1 VNPHDDPLRRNAGD
15 DDLDRALL
23 DCLAQ
28 IGRSLGPLHDGEF
41 LADEGDGLV
50 DAAATLDG
58 LVDRMI
64 RESCGA
70 RHADLDE
77 AVDKAAKALVHDGKA
92 PLAVRQSLRGDMPRV
107 ACKPDELAHA
117 VRRAL
122 DVCAGDAGIGGEISI
137 RTDRRGE
144 DAVLEVRSNGSGDHV
159 VERALTLRAF
169 VKGCGGS
176 CRITTDD
183 DRGVTL
189 TLSFPFALERH

>member
-1 VNPHDDPLRRNAGD
+1 MKPHDDPLRRNAGD

-23 DCLAQ
+23 QCLAQ
-28 IGRSLGPLHDGEF
+28 IGRSLEPLHDGEF
-41 LADEGDGLV
+41 LADEGDSLV
-50 DAAATLDG
+50 DAASTLDG

-70 RHADLDE
+70 QHADLDDS
-77 AVDKAAKALVHDGKA
+77 VDKAAKALVHEGKA
-92 PLAVRQSLRGDMPRV
+92 PLAVRQSLHGGMPRV

-122 DVCAGDAGIGGEISI
+122 DVCAGDAGPGGEVQI
-137 RTDRRGE
+137 RTDKRGE
-144 DAVLEVRSNGSGDHV
+144 VALLEVQSNGHGDHV

-176 CRITTDD
+176 CKITTDD